1 MLAGFGE
8 IYGLDRST
16 AFKLARAFGSGM
28 GMGRECGAVT
38 GALMILGLKVQ
49 EAPSEKETRFRVYD
63 QVKEFVRLFEEKRGT
78 ILCKDLLGVDLGT
91 REGRDKAIK
100 DNLFRTLCPGFV
112 RDAAQ
117 LLADMKP

>member
-8 IYGLDRST
+8 LYGLDRST
-16 AFKLARAFGSGM
+16 AIKLARAFGSGM

-49 EAPSEKETRFRVYD
+49 EASSEKETRYRVYD
-63 QVKEFVRLFEEKRGT
+63 LVRELVRRFEEKRGT
-78 ILCKDLLGVDLGT
+78 IICEDLLGVDLGT
-91 REGRDKAIK
+91 PEGRDKAIK

-117 LLADMKP
+117 ILDDMKP